1 MKVDKQKTILITL
14 FIILFNAILPLW
26 KYRGINREMFEMD
39 YIVFIFPSI
48 LVVILFSLG
57 LFYYYRDSNR
67 HRLLKFLFQAT
78 FNYYLFYFICN
89 LIIANRVLSA
99 GYFNSMVNIYISY
112 FFLNH
117 FIPIVIVFLSYL
129 VLKFL
134 YKTDK
139 PHIEIYQTGD
149 VITRSLIAASQT
161 KRIGNYFIDTLFY
174 LFLIGR
180 LAIEFQNYESS
191 GLESIAFIMILF
203 IYFFYHIANEA
214 IFQTTLGKVVN
225 KCIVTDTNGDPISWS
240 DAAVRTISRF
250 IPFERFSILFGG
262 IPWHDKLSNTEVLD
276 LDEYQELD

>member
-1 MKVDKQKTILITL
+1 MKLDKQKTILITL

-26 KYRGINREMFEMD
+26 KYRGFNREMFEMD
-39 YIVFIFPSI
+39 YIVYIFPSI

-99 GYFNSMVNIYISY
+99 GYFNSMINIYISY

-117 FIPIVIVFLSYL
+117 FIPVVIVFLSYL

-161 KRIGNYFIDTLFY
+161 KRFGNYFIDTLFY

-180 LAIEFQNYESS
+180 LAIEFQNFESS
-191 GLESIAFIMILF
+191 GLESIALVMILF
-203 IYFFYHIANEA
+203 IYFFYHVINEA
-214 IFQTTLGKVVN
+214 IFQTTLGKVIN
-225 KCIVTDTNGDPISWS
+225 KCLVTDANGDPIGWS
-240 DAAVRTISRF
+240 DAAVRTIVRF

-262 IPWHDKLSNTEVLD
+262 IPWHDKISNTEVLD
-276 LDEYQELD
+276 LDEYQECE

>member
-1 MKVDKQKTILITL
+1 MKLDKQKTILITL
-14 FIILFNAILPLW
+14 FIILFNAILPSW
-26 KYRGINREMFEMD
+26 KYRGFNREMFEMD
-39 YIVFIFPSI
+39 YIVYIFPSI

-99 GYFNSMVNIYISY
+99 GYFNSMINIYISY

-117 FIPIVIVFLSYL
+117 FIPVVIVFLSYL

-161 KRIGNYFIDTLFY
+161 KRFGNYFIDTLFY

-180 LAIEFQNYESS
+180 LAIEFQNFESS
-191 GLESIAFIMILF
+191 GLESIALVMILF
-203 IYFFYHIANEA
+203 IYFFYHVINEA
-214 IFQTTLGKVVN
+214 IFQTTLGKVIN
-225 KCIVTDTNGDPISWS
+225 KCLVTDANGDPIGWS
-240 DAAVRTISRF
+240 DAAVRTIVRF

-262 IPWHDKLSNTEVLD
+262 IPWHDKISNTEVLD
-276 LDEYQELD
+276 LDEYQECE